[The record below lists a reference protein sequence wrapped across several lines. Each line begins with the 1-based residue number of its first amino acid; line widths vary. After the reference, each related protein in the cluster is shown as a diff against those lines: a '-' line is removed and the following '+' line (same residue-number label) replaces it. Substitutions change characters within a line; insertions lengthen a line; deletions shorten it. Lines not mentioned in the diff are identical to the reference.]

1 MPVEVKLMD
10 FKNLKFVKTIKN
22 LSPKLKW
29 FMFKSIQD
37 YKIGSK
43 YIDFLIP
50 EENKEINKDSE
61 RLEKMVEETLIKEF
75 GPKVKDMKSY
85 NLLVDAVVH
94 NLKKKQLK
102 SFDDKNLEDI

>member
-1 MPVEVKLMD
+1 MD
-10 FKNLKFVKTIKN
+10 FKNLKFVKSIKN

-43 YIDFLIP
+43 YIDYLIP
-50 EENKEINKDSE
+50 DENKGIHKDNE
-61 RLEKMVEETLIKEF
+61 RLERMVEETLVKEF

-102 SFDDKNLEDI
+102 ALNDDDIQEEEI

>member
-1 MPVEVKLMD
+1 MD

-43 YIDFLIP
+43 YIDYLIP
-50 EENKEINKDSE
+50 DDNKGIEKDSE
-61 RLEKMVEETLIKEF
+61 RLENMVKETLIKEF
-75 GPKVKDMKSY
+75 GPNVKDMKSY
-85 NLLVDAVVH
+85 NLLVDAIVH

-102 SFDDKNLEDI
+102 GLDSELEEDI

>member
-1 MPVEVKLMD
+1 MD
-10 FKNLKFVKTIKN
+10 FKNLKLVKTIKN
-22 LSPKLKW
+22 LSPKLRW

-43 YIDFLIP
+43 YIDYLIP
-50 EENKEINKDSE
+50 DDNKGIEKDSE
-61 RLEKMVEETLIKEF
+61 RLENMVRETLIKEF
-75 GPKVKDMKSY
+75 GPNVKDMKSY

-102 SFDDKNLEDI
+102 GLDSELEEDI

>member
-1 MPVEVKLMD
+1 MD

-43 YIDFLIP
+43 YIDYLIP
-50 EENKEINKDSE
+50 EENKGVGKDND
-61 RLEKMVEETLIKEF
+61 RLEKMVEETLVKEF

-85 NLLVDAVVH
+85 NLLVDACVH

-102 SFDDKNLEDI
+102 GLDDIEDIDNI

>member
-1 MPVEVKLMD
+1 MD

-94 NLKKKQLK
+94 KKKKKQLK
-102 SFDDKNLEDI
+102 GLDDIEDDI

>member
-1 MPVEVKLMD
+1 MPVEVKLID

-102 SFDDKNLEDI
+102 GLDDIEDDI

>member
-1 MPVEVKLMD
+1 MD

-22 LSPKLKW
+22 LSPKLRW

-43 YIDFLIP
+43 YIDYLIP
-50 EENKEINKDSE
+50 DNKKGVERDNE
-61 RLEKMVEETLIKEF
+61 RLEKMVEESLVKEF
-75 GPKVKDMKSY
+75 GQKVKDMKSY

-102 SFDDKNLEDI
+102 GLDNIENIEL